1 MDDMVNSAER
11 LDGALQLPALV
22 LIEPLTL
29 TRTCILNIL
38 RRELL
43 GFDIIDIATTDDL
56 NCTLGRE
63 IRLVALG
70 IGDKPVACSS
80 VEDDLALLVD
90 YCSGASVALLSNRDD
105 EATALAAMH
114 RGVRGFFPSSLPVE
128 VVVAGLRLVL
138 AGGVYRPLPIIGLA
152 ATGGLEQSCPRVLP
166 PACLANGAEKIAAE
180 KGVIDFTPR
189 EQQVLA
195 ELERGLPNK
204 VIAARLNLSEN
215 TVKMHVQHI
224 MRKCAASNRTQAV
237 LRWSGRL
244 AGHGRHADTSASS
257 PS

>member
-1 MDDMVNSAER
+1 MDDIVNSAG
-11 LDGALQLPALV
+11 LDGSLQLPAVV

-29 TRTCILNIL
+29 TRTSILNIL
-38 RRELL
+38 RRELA
-43 GFDIIDIATTDDL
+43 GFEIIDIATTDYL
-56 NCTLGRE
+56 NCTSGRDV
-63 IRLVALG
+63 RLVVLS
-70 IGDKPVACSS
+70 IGDKPVLDAS

-90 YCSGASVALLSNRDD
+90 YCSGASVALLSNRTD

-138 AGGVYRPLPIIGLA
+138 AGGVYRPLPIIGLVTTA
-152 ATGGLEQSCPRVLP
+152 GLEQPSPRMLP
-166 PACLANGAEKIAAE
+166 SAYVAGPDKAAAE
-180 KGVIDFTPR
+180 KNATDFTPR

-195 ELERGLPNK
+195 ELELGLPNK
-204 VIAARLNLSEN
+204 VIAAKLNLSEN

-244 AGHGRHADTSASS
+244 PTHGRDTSASS

>member
-1 MDDMVNSAER
+1 MDDIVNSAGR
-11 LDGALQLPALV
+11 LDGSLQSPVLV

-38 RRELL
+38 RRELI
-43 GFDIIDIATTDDL
+43 GFDIIDIATMDDI
-56 NCTLGRE
+56 NCASGRDL
-63 IRLVALG
+63 RLVVLSIA
-70 IGDKPVACSS
+70 DKSVFDPS

-90 YCSGASVALLSNRDD
+90 YCSGASVALLSNRTD

-138 AGGVYRPLPIIGLA
+138 AGGVYRPLPIIGPA
-152 ATGGLEQSCPRVLP
+152 GAGGLEQPGQRVLS
-166 PACLANGAEKIAAE
+166 PACLVSGAETGAAE
-180 KGVIDFTPR
+180 RSVTDFTPR

-195 ELERGLPNK
+195 ELELGLPNK
-204 VIAARLNLSEN
+204 LIAAKLNLSEN
-215 TVKMHVQHI
+215 TIKMHVQHI
-224 MRKCAASNRTQAV
+224 MRKCAARNRTQAV

-244 AGHGRHADTSASS
+244 PGHGRDTDTNVSEAS
-257 PS
+257 